1 MHINLF
7 RVYRYIIYLCL
18 HTVMVDIVVFA
29 MFMHCIMINAS
40 RLYCLVG
47 VCATHR
53 AFWCAA
59 VVTSLL

>member
-1 MHINLF
+1 
-7 RVYRYIIYLCL
+7 
-18 HTVMVDIVVFA
+18 VDIVVFTML